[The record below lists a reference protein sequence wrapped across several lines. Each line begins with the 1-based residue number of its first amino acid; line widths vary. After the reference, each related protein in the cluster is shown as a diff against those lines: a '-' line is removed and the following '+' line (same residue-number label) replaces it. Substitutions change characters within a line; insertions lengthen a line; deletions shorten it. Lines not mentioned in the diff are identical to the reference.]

1 MALLKD
7 GRVLI
12 AGGQSDVF
20 SLDML
25 ATAVLFDPVTES
37 FMPTGSMSEP
47 RTNHSMITLRDGRV
61 LAVGGDLAM
70 DHGSIGDSTGSTDL
84 ISSAEI
90 YDPNK
95 ESLRPPAAYQLRG
108 RTLGVLLTD
117 GRVAVH
123 ARDTSP
129 THDGQP

>member
-37 FMPTGSMSEP
+37 FIPTGSMSEP
-47 RTNHSMITLRDGRV
+47 RTNHSLITLRDGRV

-70 DHGSIGDSTGSTDL
+70 DHGSIDNSTGSTHL
-84 ISSAEI
+84 ISTAEI
-90 YDPNK
+90 YDPNTG
-95 ESLRPPAAYQLRG
+95 EFRVHRRLDQLRG
-108 RTLGVLLTD
+108 KDSRSS
-117 GRVAVH
+117 AY
-123 ARDTSP
+123 
-129 THDGQP
+129 